1 MIERELRA
9 HLCASLQEMPSFV
22 EAALAQLPSEMLTRV
37 PDCDR
42 SPLLEHAWHLRD
54 CDEDLYAMRIRRAVA
69 EDEPFLEPMDISHWV
84 EQRSYMSRPVGDAL
98 AQFREGRTRLVA
110 QVSEFSQ
117 EQLLR
122 LAKRGDGCFSTV
134 VALIGEL
141 VAHDQDHRHRISAI
155 LASYAARGE
164 A

>member
-22 EAALAQLPSEMLTRV
+22 EAALAQLPSEMLARV

-69 EDEPFLEPMDISHWV
+69 EDQPFRRASRWLSPQSCSLWLNILAVKRCRNDRVALWIERDGGDG
-84 EQRSYMSRPVGDAL
+84 RPVAG
-98 AQFREGRTRLVA
+98 
-110 QVSEFSQ
+110 
-117 EQLLR
+117 
-122 LAKRGDGCFSTV
+122 ST
-134 VALIGEL
+134 
-141 VAHDQDHRHRISAI
+141 
-155 LASYAARGE
+155 
-164 A
+164 